1 MNETQRILET
11 LKRCLRARGMTYRRL
26 GQSLGLSES
35 SVKRLFSDES
45 FTLSRLERVCS
56 ALDMSVADLARMT
69 SGTAAGRST
78 QSQPYSLSL
87 EQERTLASNASLL
100 ACFYLLLNGH
110 SVDVTE
116 RRLGLSARAMRTFL
130 SRLASARLLDIDAK
144 RNVRLHA
151 RLPIAWRVDGPVR
164 KLYERQVRAEFLQSA
179 FSAANEA
186 LSFHSAELSPASV
199 RILLRK
205 IEKLGTDFADL
216 AALDVH
222 APAREKTSVAL
233 LLACR
238 PWVFS
243 MFSAY
248 SAGSASREHRPVK
261 ADTAVPVA
269 KQNRS

>member
-1 MNETQRILET
+1 MNETKRMLDT
-11 LKRCLRARGMTYRRL
+11 LKHCLRARGMTYRRL
-26 GQSLGLSES
+26 GQTLSLSES

-69 SGTAAGRST
+69 AGGAAGRNVRA
-78 QSQPYSLSL
+78 QPYGLTL
-87 EQERTLASNASLL
+87 EQERTLASNATLL

-110 SVDVTE
+110 SVAVTE
-116 RRLGLSARAMRTFL
+116 QRLGLTARAMRTFL
-130 SRLASARLLDIDAK
+130 GKLAAARLVDVDGR

-151 RLPIAWRVDGPVR
+151 RLPIAWRPDGPVR
-164 KLYERQVRAEFLQSA
+164 KLYERQVRAEFLQGA
-179 FSAANEA
+179 FAATNEA
-186 LSFHSAELSPASV
+186 LTFHSAELSPASV

-205 IEKLGTDFADL
+205 IERLGADFADL
-216 AALDVH
+216 AALDVQV
-222 APAREKTSVAL
+222 PSRDKTSVAL

-248 SAGSASREHRPVK
+248 RARTG
-261 ADTAVPVA
+261 
-269 KQNRS
+269 